1 MRERKANSCTCPHKS
16 PVEST
21 QIAINLVVVS
31 DQWCVGSLC
40 ACWLWTLD
48 PDTAKEQ
55 REHATGRCGLARDSQ
70 DMIDDVTTEG

>member
-1 MRERKANSCTCPHKS
+1 MRERKASGCFCPYKTLCCGH
-16 PVEST
+16 
-21 QIAINLVVVS
+21 I
-31 DQWCVGSLC
+31 C